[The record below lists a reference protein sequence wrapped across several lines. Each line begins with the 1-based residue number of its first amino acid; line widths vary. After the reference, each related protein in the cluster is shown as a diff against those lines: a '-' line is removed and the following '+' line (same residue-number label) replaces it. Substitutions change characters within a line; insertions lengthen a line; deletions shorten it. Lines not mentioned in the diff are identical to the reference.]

1 MTKANFQKKELVN
14 FKGTVLCDE
23 NNLPKVYSGAKNAVA
38 AADKVN
44 GRIQQITPL
53 KQKYYVVK

>member
-14 FKGTVLCDE
+14 FKGVVLCDD
-23 NNLPKVYSGAKNAVA
+23 NNLPKVYSGAKNAVIV
-38 AADKVN
+38 ADKVN

>member
-1 MTKANFQKKELVN
+1 MANFQKKELVN
-14 FKGTVLCDE
+14 FKGIVLCDD
-23 NNLPKVYSGAKNAVA
+23 NNLPKVYSGAKNAIV